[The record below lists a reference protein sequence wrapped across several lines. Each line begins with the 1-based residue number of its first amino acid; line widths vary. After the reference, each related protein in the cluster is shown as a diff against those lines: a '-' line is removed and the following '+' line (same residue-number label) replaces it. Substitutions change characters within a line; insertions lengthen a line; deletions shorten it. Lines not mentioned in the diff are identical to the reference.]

1 MAPQSFGE
9 RGWERHS
16 INLSVGCEAPP
27 ADGPPPIH
35 GPFCEFSCRLMS
47 QRATPPRLSGQ
58 EAGDMRD
65 LVAWML
71 GLGLAVNGLVMLGFP
86 ADWYATVPGVIDVG
100 PFNAH
105 FIRDIGVA
113 YLVSGAALVWLAITP
128 AARPA
133 AQAGAAFLALHA
145 VVHVWDAAAGREH
158 VHQLLIDL
166 PTVFLPPALA
176 IWIAFVPAGRDA
188 TLAKGEAR

>member
-1 MAPQSFGE
+1 
-9 RGWERHS
+9 
-16 INLSVGCEAPP
+16 
-27 ADGPPPIH
+27 
-35 GPFCEFSCRLMS
+35 
-47 QRATPPRLSGQ
+47 
-58 EAGDMRD
+58 MRD
-65 LVAWML
+65 LVAWVL
-71 GLGLAVNGLVMLGFP
+71 GFGLAVNGLAMLIFP
-86 ADWYATVPGVIDVG
+86 ADWYVTVPGVIDAG

-113 YLVSGAALVWLAITP
+113 YLVSGAALVWLALNP

-145 VVHVWDAAAGREH
+145 LVHLWDTVAGREH

-176 IWIAFVPAGRDA
+176 LWIAFMPAGRGA
-188 TLAKGEAR
+188 TSEHDPEKACPGLDPGWQPVFRKDHAPPKI